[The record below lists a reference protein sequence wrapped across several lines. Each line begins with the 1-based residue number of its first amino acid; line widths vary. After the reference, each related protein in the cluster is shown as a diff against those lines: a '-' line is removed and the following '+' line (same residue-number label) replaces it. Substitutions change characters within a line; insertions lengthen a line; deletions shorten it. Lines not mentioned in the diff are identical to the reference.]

1 MSSVLSRVFAQKV
14 SQREVEMRQMH
25 KNALL
30 SHGAWATATALD
42 EPEVRGKR
50 YLHDFW
56 TARRPA
62 STLMFASFLEAESA
76 DGRSLSLELA
86 QEFSR
91 SGDAFLSLKAHNQ
104 LGICTGQG
112 ATEMMLV

>member
-30 SHGAWATATALD
+30 SHGTWATALD

-62 STLMFASFLEAESA
+62 STLMFASFLTAESA

-91 SGDAFLSLKAHNQ
+91 SGDAFLSLKAHNE